1 MTKLW
6 MTSILTMLILWPMAV
21 GAEAIKIPKGYR
33 ITHQII
39 TGDGLAKFDFEK
51 DAVSLLISDQ
61 AKDGCMP
68 SPQKVKDAYEG
79 ELRRMGIKIQKPD
92 SVARYFFSIIV
103 LGMAVGNL
111 LVTM

>member
-1 MTKLW
+1 MKGI
-6 MTSILTMLILWPMAV
+6 ILIAC
-21 GAEAIKIPKGYR
+21 
-33 ITHQII
+33 ITLLYSNAAFGGVQY
-39 TGDGLAKFDFEK
+39 GGKSFLAKFDFEK